1 MSSTMLAQT
10 AYAATAP
17 VRTSRGTEYA
27 AFQNVT
33 AHMMRATRAG
43 APMTDRASA
52 LHENRRLWTV
62 LATDLA
68 DDANALPDMLRARL
82 LYLAEYTL
90 LTGGRALEDAGAMKA
105 LIDINSA
112 VMRGLSG
119 DGGTS

>member
-1 MSSTMLAQT
+1 MPLGPFSKIANRASARARPRRLPVRPEQESALSSTMLAQT

-68 DDANALPDMLRARL
+68 DDANALP
-82 LYLAEYTL
+82 TC
-90 LTGGRALEDAGAMKA
+90 
-105 LIDINSA
+105 SA
-112 VMRGLSG
+112 PACSILPNTRF
-119 DGGTS
+119 